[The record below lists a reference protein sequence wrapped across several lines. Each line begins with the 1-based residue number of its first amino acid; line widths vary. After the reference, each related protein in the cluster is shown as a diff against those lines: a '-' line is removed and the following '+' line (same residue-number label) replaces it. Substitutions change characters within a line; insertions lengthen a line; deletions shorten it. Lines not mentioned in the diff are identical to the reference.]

1 MKGLITKEFLYLRR
15 QSKSVLLI
23 FGIFVVFFFALSG
36 AGDQRENLRESAAG
50 IAVAV
55 PVMLTIVLTINATAY
70 DEQAKWDAYVLSLPV
85 SRERIVAA
93 RYLSTALLSLTGGGV
108 ALLAGLFLLD
118 GLTDPQGLLI
128 IVAASFACPLLLC
141 SILFPL
147 FFRFGLQKARLAI
160 AAIFL
165 LPAAFGLLSNRVS
178 LSFSGAQ
185 QALFWKLLPV
195 LAVALVVISYLISCA
210 VYRRKQV

>member
-15 QSKSVLLI
+15 QGKSVLLMLG
-23 FGIFVVFFFALSG
+23 FLVAVFLVMSG
-36 AGDQRENLRESAAG
+36 TGNQRENLREAAAS

-55 PVMLTIVLTINATAY
+55 PVMLTIVLTVNATAY

-85 SRERIVAA
+85 SRDRIVAA
-93 RYLSTALLSLTGGGV
+93 RYLSTALLSLAGGVV

-118 GLTDPQGLLI
+118 GLADPQGLLI
-128 IVAASFACPLLLC
+128 MVAASFACPLLLC

-160 AAIFL
+160 VLIFL
-165 LPAAFGLLSNRVS
+165 LPTAIGLLSNRFG
-178 LSFSGAQ
+178 LLFSEAQ

-195 LAVALVVISYLISCA
+195 FAVAFVVVSYLISCA

>member
-15 QSKSVLLI
+15 QGKSLLLM
-23 FGIFVVFFFALSG
+23 FGVFVVFFFVLSG
-36 AGDQRENLRESAAG
+36 TGDQQENLHEAAAG
-50 IAVAV
+50 FIVAV
-55 PVMLTIVLTINATAY
+55 PVMLAIMLTINATAY

-85 SRERIVAA
+85 SRDRIVAA
-93 RYLSTALLSLTGGGV
+93 RYLSAALLSLAGGVV
-108 ALLAGLFLLD
+108 ALLASLLLPD
-118 GLTDPQGLLI
+118 GLSSPQGLLI
-128 IVAASFACPLLLC
+128 MVAASFACPLLLC

-165 LPAAFGLLSNRVS
+165 LPTAIGLLSNRFG
-178 LSFSGAQ
+178 LFFSEAQ

-195 LAVALVVISYLISCA
+195 FAVAFVVVSYLISCA